1 LHLAKYNKLKYAVCK
16 VRLRM
21 GSNFGRRMRELRES
35 KELTQVELARL
46 CEIGDSTISFYESGK
61 REPHYK
67 VLLCIAEKLGTTPNY
82 LLTDKIAGADN
93 EWCVRNSPPSEI
105 DLENFI
111 REQPNLRIF
120 GDPVN
125 EEIKDDMMLALRTV
139 WEVLKKDRAAKK
151 LPKGK

>member
-1 LHLAKYNKLKYAVCK
+1 MCK
-16 VRLRM
+16 AGLGM
-21 GSNFGRRMRELRES
+21 GIGFGQRMRELRES
-35 KELTQVELARL
+35 KKLTQAELARL
-46 CEIGDSTISFYESGK
+46 CELGESTISFYESGK
-61 REPHYK
+61 REPSYK

-82 LLTDKIAGADN
+82 LLTDKTADAEG
-93 EWCVRNSPPSEI
+93 EWWDKDNPPSDI

-120 GDPVN
+120 GDPVS